1 MLKIQHCLELRL
13 MFDVDVQGTLKITM
27 IYRAESRGN
36 GQWGMQV
43 DVF

>member
-1 MLKIQHCLELRL
+1 MLKIQHCLKLGL
-13 MFDVDVQGTLKITM
+13 MYDVDVQGTLKITM

-36 GQWGMQV
+36 GQSDKQV